1 MYKFGFR
8 VKLNAIEF
16 DLFLKIITNN
26 FEQFSMQQVL
36 WQVIYIH
43 M

>member
-8 VKLNAIEF
+8 VKLNAIGF
-16 DLFLKIITNN
+16 NLFLKMITKN

-36 WQVIYIH
+36 C
-43 M
+43 